1 MSNSDSE
8 TNEEEINKKN
18 ISLFQKKT
26 INKQYNNNLNINNEQ
41 SLQILNK
48 KRKRLSDN
56 NFNEELELNKV
67 DDKSNFTLN
76 EYKFNNNNYNDNNKS
91 FNPNPNCLYIG
102 CEDGNIRIIELSNT
116 SFSNNLFNKN

>member
-102 CEDGNIRIIELSNT
+102 CEDGNII
-116 SFSNNLFNKN
+116 

>member
-102 CEDGNIRIIELSNT
+102 CEDGNIKIIELSNT

>member
-48 KRKRLSDN
+48 KRKRLSEN

-102 CEDGNIRIIELSNT
+102 CEDGNIKIIELSNT